1 MSQWDDRFKEHAI
14 HASIENLTERLG
26 NDDLISED
34 LNIIEIIDRITQAK
48 SYAELCL
55 QNLIPALVNHTNLNN
70 ANSYINSITSEVN
83 SYMSNKNVGHL
94 NNTSAHI
101 DNLMLQLNALPVTK
115 QAITEQ
121 AFTTS
126 LIEFKKLTEKSF
138 SKIKKS
144 KDELFESVEMIMND
158 STDQKSKLE
167 GLVAEIEKYD
177 GSMQTS
183 LSNFN
188 ERFDDTEQKYSEKL
202 DETTSNFENQYQ
214 VFSKDISE
222 KLNANVVT
230 NEEKVDDFLVEH
242 KEQFSAQTEKQKLDA
257 QGVLDELEEK
267 RSEASTL
274 LQIIGNIG
282 ITGNYQ
288 NIANN
293 EKKAAD
299 IWRRIALCL
308 MIGMV
313 LIIGVTI
320 FISAT
325 NGFDWKLA
333 LFRVGAALVLAVPA
347 AYAAKESAKHR
358 SLENHNRRSE
368 LELASLDPYLEKLPK
383 ETRDK
388 VKEELTKKFFGLN
401 STDQKVESPVSNK
414 AIFDL
419 LKTAIDKK

>member
-26 NDDLISED
+26 SDDLISED

-55 QNLIPALVNHTNLNN
+55 SNLIPALVNYTHLNN
-70 ANSYINSITSEVN
+70 ANSYMSSITSEVN
-83 SYMSNKNVGHL
+83 SYISNKNVGHL

-101 DNLMLQLNALPVTK
+101 DNLMIQLNALPVAK
-115 QAITEQ
+115 QAVTEQ

-126 LIEFKKLTEKSF
+126 LIEFKKLTERSF
-138 SKIKKS
+138 CEIKKS
-144 KDELFESVEMIMND
+144 KDELFESVEIIMSD

-167 GLVAEIEKYD
+167 GLVNEIEMYNE
-177 GSMQTS
+177 SIQTS
-183 LSNFN
+183 LSDFN
-188 ERFDDTEQKYSEKL
+188 DRFDATEQQYSEKL
-202 DETTSNFENQYQ
+202 DETTSNFESKYQ

-222 KLNANVVT
+222 KLNTNVVT
-230 NEEKVDDFLVEH
+230 NEEKVDDLLANH
-242 KEQFSAQTEKQKLDA
+242 KEKFSAQTEQQKLDA
-257 QGVLDELEEK
+257 QEVLDELEK
-267 RSEASTL
+267 KKSEASTL

-313 LIIGVTI
+313 LIIGFTI
-320 FISAT
+320 FISTT

-368 LELASLDPYLEKLPK
+368 LELALICS
-383 ETRDK
+383 
-388 VKEELTKKFFGLN
+388 
-401 STDQKVESPVSNK
+401 S
-414 AIFDL
+414 
-419 LKTAIDKK
+419 